1 MQGTGRSFGRIVA
14 VERLASVLNGF
25 HLPPKVSEVSMT
37 RCLTLL
43 QNWYMPRGPLHDSV
57 FCDGASACETSPKAI
72 GYSFMS
78 LFCHV
83 SEWNWPMQDATE
95 CNRHFVLPISCVL
108 AELCSFQDCK
118 LGAWGAWSAC
128 NANVTQ
134 QRPMAMARG
143 SKEVKLPCASEYFC
157 WNSYQRHW
165 SPPLFSWILESA
177 RERRR
182 GVQVLPAL
190 NLVSNCCCLHW

>member
-14 VERLASVLNGF
+14 VEQLASVLNGF

-83 SEWNWPMQDATE
+83 SEWN
-95 CNRHFVLPISCVL
+95 
-108 AELCSFQDCK
+108 
-118 LGAWGAWSAC
+118 
-128 NANVTQ
+128 
-134 QRPMAMARG
+134 
-143 SKEVKLPCASEYFC
+143 
-157 WNSYQRHW
+157 
-165 SPPLFSWILESA
+165 
-177 RERRR
+177 
-182 GVQVLPAL
+182 
-190 NLVSNCCCLHW
+190 